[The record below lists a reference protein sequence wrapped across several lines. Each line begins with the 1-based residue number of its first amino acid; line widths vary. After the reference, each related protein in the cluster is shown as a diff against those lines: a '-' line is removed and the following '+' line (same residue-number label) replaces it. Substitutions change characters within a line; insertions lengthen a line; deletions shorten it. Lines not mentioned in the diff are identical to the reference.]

1 MYITLKFLM
10 EFDSFSRALQL
21 KLNRILNIGR
31 ACRDIS
37 LNEIHVGCKR
47 LKLTPPKNFSVES
60 REDLLPTVIK
70 STGIIVIS
78 WVLFLWGLQV
88 GFTHLPKYWKSS
100 FSLLIIFRVKWLNWI
115 KEAMKERYRISKHSR
130 FQTQKAEFTFVVT
143 TWRLSNLQKRLWPY
157 LLFLG
162 RLSEC

>member
-10 EFDSFSRALQL
+10 EFDSFSRALQF

-37 LNEIHVGCKR
+37 LNEIHVCKR

-78 WVLFLWGLQV
+78 CVLFL
-88 GFTHLPKYWKSS
+88 
-100 FSLLIIFRVKWLNWI
+100 
-115 KEAMKERYRISKHSR
+115 
-130 FQTQKAEFTFVVT
+130 
-143 TWRLSNLQKRLWPY
+143 
-157 LLFLG
+157 
-162 RLSEC
+162 